1 MTKFI
6 ASKVVK
12 LMNQKGIPVR
22 NSKALILGITF
33 KENCPDIRNSK
44 VPDILNELKGFGL
57 DVDIYDPHA
66 SKSEV
71 KQEFSIDLTDKL
83 SKYNAIILAV
93 SHSEFENFNLKEIK
107 DKNGAIIYDIKSFL
121 NKNIVDGRL

>member
-71 KQEFSIDLTDKL
+71 KLDFSIELNDKL

-93 SHSEFENFNLKEIK
+93 SHSEFENLNLKEIK

-121 NKNIVDGRL
+121 DKNIVDGRL